1 MEDEVEAQRKLEEV
15 RKQMEQ
21 MEIIAKLKADQ
32 EARNKVI
39 EEAKEDVEMA
49 DCDRTETEIFSDK
62 SRADSKAMA
71 AKTPLTA
78 SKSKVTPELT
88 NTLLQ

>member
-15 RKQMEQ
+15 RRQMEQ
-21 MEIIAKLKADQ
+21 MEIIAKLKADE

-49 DCDRTETEIFSDK
+49 D
-62 SRADSKAMA
+62 
-71 AKTPLTA
+71 
-78 SKSKVTPELT
+78 
-88 NTLLQ
+88 